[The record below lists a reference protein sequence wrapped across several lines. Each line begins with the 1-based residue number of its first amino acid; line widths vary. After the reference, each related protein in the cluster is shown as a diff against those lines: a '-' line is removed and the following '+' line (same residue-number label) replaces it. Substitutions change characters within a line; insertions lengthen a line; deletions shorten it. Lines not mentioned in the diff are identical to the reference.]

1 MGREISRICQNLK
14 KTVKFKK
21 IILKVHKY
29 LKRGCSIFD
38 YCDIMLIENEARQKE
53 VIFLERIGIID
64 LGSNSARLVIVEMLG
79 DGHFIVIDQLK
90 ESVRLGKDMER
101 DGFLKPARIAE
112 TIKTLKMFRRL
123 CDAYGIERINAVAT
137 AAVRRAKNQRSFLDE
152 VAATCGIKL
161 RVLSAEEE
169 ALAVYRGVV
178 NTMDVPKGVILEI
191 GGGSTKIAYYNRR
204 NLLAYETLPFG
215 SVTLTELFGN
225 DGLTPQEQTE
235 KIEEFFTEQLKQIEW
250 LNTIDP
256 ETQLIGVG
264 GSFRTVAKINKM
276 IRKCPLNIIH
286 NYTIEGEEYDEI
298 YGKIRAMDLDK
309 KKRIRGISSSRADI
323 LPAALAIINAFM
335 HYCNFE
341 RFTVSAC
348 GLREGLM
355 FNYAMPMTVERPISD
370 VLGYS
375 LNTLVKYYGCNQNHV
390 DHTVMLSIQLFKQ
403 LRVLHKF
410 PRQYLKILKVAAT
423 LHDAGE
429 TVKYYDYHKH
439 SAYIILNSQLYG
451 ISHRE
456 IVLAAL
462 VCVAHKS
469 DDLNM
474 SDWAKYKD
482 YVTEDDVDA
491 IRKLGI
497 ILRIAESLDRSM
509 SGCIHGINC
518 DVLGDSVI
526 MKTEVDGDATL
537 EIKDALN
544 AGSDFKRIFHKNL
557 EIL

>member
-1 MGREISRICQNLK
+1 M
-14 KTVKFKK
+14 
-21 IILKVHKY
+21 
-29 LKRGCSIFD
+29 
-38 YCDIMLIENEARQKE
+38 
-53 VIFLERIGIID
+53 ERIGIID

-79 DGHFIVIDQLK
+79 DGHFMVIDQLK

-101 DGFLKPARIAE
+101 DGFLKPPRVAE
-112 TIKTLKMFRRL
+112 TIKTLKMFRKL
-123 CDAYGIERINAVAT
+123 CDAYQIERIIAVAT

-169 ALAVYRGVV
+169 ATYVYKGVI
-178 NTMDVPKGVILEI
+178 NTMDIPKGIILEI
-191 GGGSTKIAYYNRR
+191 GGGSTKIVYYNRR

-215 SVTLTELFGN
+215 SVTLSELFGS
-225 DGLTPQEQTE
+225 DGATPEEAAERT
-235 KIEEFFTEQLKQIEW
+235 EEFFTEQLKQLEW
-250 LNTIDP
+250 LKTLDP

-264 GSFRTVAKINKM
+264 GSFRTVAKISKM

-286 NYTIEGEEYDEI
+286 NYPVPYEEYSDI
-298 YGKIRAMDLDK
+298 YGKIRAMGLDG
-309 KKRIRGISSSRADI
+309 KKRIRGVASSRADI
-323 LPAALAIINAFM
+323 LPAAMSIISAFM
-335 HYCNFE
+335 KYLNFTK
-341 RFTVSAC
+341 FTVSAC
-348 GLREGLM
+348 GLREGIM
-355 FNYAMPMTVERPISD
+355 FNYAMPITIEKPISD

-375 LNTLVKYYGCNQNHV
+375 LNTLIRYYKCNIKHV
-390 DHTVMLSIQLFKQ
+390 EHTVNLSVQLFKQ

-439 SAYIILNSQLYG
+439 SAYIILNSHLYG
-451 ISHRE
+451 INHRDM
-456 IVLAAL
+456 VLAAL

-469 DDLNM
+469 DDFNM
-474 SDWAKYKD
+474 SDWVKYKD
-482 YVTEDDVDA
+482 YITEDDVEA
-491 IRKLGI
+491 IKKLGVM
-497 ILRIAESLDRSM
+497 LRIAESLDRSM
-509 SGCIHGINC
+509 SSCVNGINC

-526 MKTEVDGDATL
+526 MKTEVEGDASL

-544 AGSDFKRIFHKNL
+544 CSVDFKRIFRKNL